1 MRIRYRSIRVWV
13 HILVWVVYFCIMILP
28 GMYRKP
34 ADVQVYYLVHY
45 IILLV
50 SVYVNILVL
59 IPRYF
64 QKEKYR
70 LYFVGLT
77 LVWLAGAAGI
87 YLSGIIKFPDA
98 QQRPLLKQLSPV
110 VAFSMEFMLLSLYK
124 LAKEWYLKSSR
135 VKDMELAKMKAELG
149 LLRSQLD
156 AHFIFN
162 TLNNLYLLVLN
173 KSDKAPGAVLMLSD
187 LLSYTIYESR
197 EEKVLLAKELDFL
210 RSYINLQKLRLG
222 NNQPVHLEVQGE
234 ESGHI
239 APLIL
244 FNFIE
249 NAFKHA
255 DGNVYLSGE
264 EYYIYI
270 SVTIKQDTV
279 VLKVINGKS
288 NRSSNTPG
296 QQKGIGMYNAIQR
309 LELVYPERYKL
320 DTQAADSLYEV
331 TLTISR

>member
-1 MRIRYRSIRVWV
+1 
-13 HILVWVVYFCIMILP
+13 MILP
-28 GMYRKP
+28 GMYGKS

-45 IILLV
+45 FILLL

-59 IPRYF
+59 MPRYF
-64 QKEKYR
+64 YKEQNK
-70 LYFVGLT
+70 LYFAYLLLLLLGG
-77 LVWLAGAAGI
+77 AGGI
-87 YLSGIIKFPDA
+87 YVSGIIKFPDA
-98 QQRPLLKQLSPV
+98 QERPLLKQLGPV
-110 VAFSMEFMLLSLYK
+110 VAFSMEFLLLSLYK
-124 LAKEWYLKSSR
+124 LAKEWYIKSNKAR
-135 VKDMELAKMKAELG
+135 DMELAKIQAELG

-173 KSDKAPGAVLMLSD
+173 KSDKAPGAVLTLSD

-210 RSYINLQKLRLG
+210 RSYINLQKLRLSD
-222 NNQPVHLEVQGE
+222 NQLVYLEVQGE
-234 ESGHI
+234 ENGYI

-255 DGNVYLSGE
+255 DGSVYISGK

-270 SVTIKQDTV
+270 SVIVKKETV
-279 VLKVINGKS
+279 VMKVINGRGTTVSEGRDK
-288 NRSSNTPG
+288 RE
-296 QQKGIGMYNAIQR
+296 GIGMNNASQR
-309 LELVYPERYKL
+309 LELVYPERHKL
-320 DTQAADSLYEV
+320 DIQETDCLYEV
-331 TLTISR
+331 MLTIFR

>member
-1 MRIRYRSIRVWV
+1 MRTRYNSIRIWV

-34 ADVQVYYLVHY
+34 ADIQGYYLVHY
-45 IILLV
+45 FILLL
-50 SVYVNILVL
+50 SVYANILVL
-59 IPRYF
+59 MPRYF
-64 QKEKYR
+64 YKEQYK
-70 LYFVGLT
+70 LYFACLLALWLVGAT
-77 LVWLAGAAGI
+77 GI
-87 YLSGIIKFPDA
+87 YFSGIMKFPEA
-98 QQRPLLKQLSPV
+98 QQRPLLKLLGPV
-110 VAFSMEFMLLSLYK
+110 VAFSMEFFLLSLYK
-124 LAKEWYLKSSR
+124 LAKEWYLKSTR
-135 VKDMELAKMKAELG
+135 AKDLELAKIKAELG

-197 EEKVLLAKELDFL
+197 EEKVPLTKELDFL

-222 NNQPVHLEVQGE
+222 DNQPVHLEVLGDQ
-234 ESGHI
+234 SGHI

-255 DGNVYLSGE
+255 EGNVYISGKE
-264 EYYIYI
+264 FYIYI
-270 SVTIKQDTV
+270 SVTAKKETV
-279 VLKVINGKS
+279 VMKVINGKGKTM
-288 NRSSNTPG
+288 NNHPDKRV
-296 QQKGIGMYNAIQR
+296 GIGMNNAFQR
-309 LELVYPERYKL
+309 LGLVYPGRHKL
-320 DTQAADSLYEV
+320 DIQETDSLYEV
-331 TLTISR
+331 TLTIFR

>member
-1 MRIRYRSIRVWV
+1 MRIRYSSIRVWV
-13 HILVWVVYFCIMILP
+13 HILVWIVYFCVMMLP
-28 GMYRKP
+28 GMLGKP

-70 LYFVGLT
+70 YYFAGL
-77 LVWLAGAAGI
+77 LLIWLAGAAGI
-87 YLSGIIKFPDA
+87 YISGIVKHTGA
-98 QQRPLLKQLSPV
+98 QQVPLLQLLGPV
-110 VAFSMEFMLLSLYK
+110 VAFSMEFFLLCLYK
-124 LAKEWYLKSSR
+124 LSKEWYIKSNR
-135 VKDMELAKMKAELG
+135 AKDMELAKIKAELG

-222 NNQPVHLEVQGE
+222 NNQLVQLDVQGE
-234 ESGHI
+234 ESGYI

-255 DGNVYLSGE
+255 DGNVYLSGK

-270 SVTIKQDTV
+270 SVTIKQETV
-279 VLKVINGKS
+279 VMKVINGKS